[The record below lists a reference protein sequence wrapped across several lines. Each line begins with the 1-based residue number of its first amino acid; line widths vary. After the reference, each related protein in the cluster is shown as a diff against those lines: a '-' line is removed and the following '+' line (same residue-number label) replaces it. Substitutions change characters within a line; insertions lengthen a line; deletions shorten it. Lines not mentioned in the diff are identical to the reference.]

1 MSGIQHRLSSQ
12 KVYFA
17 KLQWKVFQE
26 KLECAEFAADYLQA
40 ECFLQS
46 YLLFLD
52 QALWAL
58 GLEVA
63 SQYDIALEDCS
74 RLYPSSVEMLG
85 YIDDCLQQV
94 EVKSPEISRI
104 LLAQQDRS
112 NRLYWLL
119 DLVQHCRAGDLSAK
133 LSLQKMKASN
143 QGNRIALSD
152 QSSQSQQV
160 GFQLHGS
167 QLDESQ
173 LPGSQLPMIGLEYL
187 ELFCGEVDE
196 LIAALRSSVQEY

>member
-1 MSGIQHRLSSQ
+1 MSSIQHRLSSQ

-26 KLECAEFAADYLQA
+26 KLACAEFAADYLQA

-58 GLEVA
+58 GAEVA

-85 YIDDCLQQV
+85 HIDDCLQRV

-112 NRLYWLL
+112 NGLYWLL
-119 DLVQHCRAGDLSAK
+119 NLLQHCRAGDLSAK
-133 LSLQKMKASN
+133 LSLRKMKASS
-143 QGNRIALSD
+143 QGNRIALSG
-152 QSSQSQQV
+152 QLSPSEQVGSQQDEP
-160 GFQLHGS
+160 QLS
-167 QLDESQ
+167 T
-173 LPGSQLPMIGLEYL
+173 IGLEHL
-187 ELFCGEVDE
+187 ESFCGEIDE
-196 LIAALRSSVQEY
+196 LIAALRNSVQEY